1 MQIHEDV
8 HNSLRL
14 LGSSLLN
21 SVHFIMLSFYLFM
34 ACHLIISFVKL
45 CRRLP
50 WVEIVLNLHYYCSGS
65 FYRTYA
71 MYFTLLSMSQ
81 KLWLPLLQGSGGVIK
96 RHLIKLCWLKNWQ
109 TGALICIFSQ
119 AQP

>member
-14 LGSSLLN
+14 LGSSLLD
-21 SVHFIMLSFYLFM
+21 SVHSIMLSFYLFM

-50 WVEIVLNLHYYCSGS
+50 WVEIVLNLHYCSES
-65 FYRTYA
+65 FYRTYG
-71 MYFTLLSMSQ
+71 MYFTLLSMTQ
-81 KLWLPLLQGSGGVIK
+81 KIWLPLLQGSGGIWSVIK
-96 RHLIKLCWLKNWQ
+96 RHLI
-109 TGALICIFSQ
+109 
-119 AQP
+119 